1 MPKGYFTLRGLSHL
15 SRVMRR
21 ACGHSRL
28 NGKSTYDFKDSR
40 GENVQVVQRKTRR
53 VLAIGM
59 FDSVHFVG
67 WLSHFRD
74 EELEFLLFPSSPHR
88 RLHPQLLEL
97 TRSGHKATFRLA
109 KGMAFLSLPL
119 WIVDKIF
126 SNLLRASL
134 VRNLVR
140 SFQPDFIHCLEF
152 QNAGYIA
159 ARAMGWVSKPKPLLV
174 ATNYGSDIYWFS
186 RDPKHSKLISELLAQ
201 VDRYAAE
208 CGRDVELA
216 RQLGFSRDVMP
227 VLPNAGGFTRSQ
239 LGGELLPVDK
249 RKLIMVKGYHGW
261 VGRAHIALQ
270 ALESISAELQDYEI
284 VVYSCNLSTK
294 RLATRLAKRTGLKIT
309 AHSKGA
315 LSHDEMFEKFSQA
328 LIYVG
333 LSLSDGISTSML
345 EAMAMGAI
353 PVQTSTACCDEWFS
367 ETGVAIHN
375 LDAEEVSQG
384 IRRAID
390 LALTTDSAAKNRETI
405 RARASRE
412 EIAKQALAFYQ
423 L

>member
-1 MPKGYFTLRGLSHL
+1 MNDDRT
-15 SRVMRR
+15 RVV
-21 ACGHSRL
+21 A
-28 NGKSTYDFKDSR
+28 
-40 GENVQVVQRKTRR
+40 V
-53 VLAIGM
+53 GM
-59 FDSVHFVG
+59 LDSVHFAR
-67 WLSHFRD
+67 WLSVFETEQMD
-74 EELEFLLFPSSPHR
+74 FFVFPSTANRKVHPILLRLLKGGGNATFKTLSIGPKFLIPLHLVDKLVGNRVRALLLSLRIRQFSPHF
-88 RLHPQLLEL
+88 LH
-97 TRSGHKATFRLA
+97 A
-109 KGMAFLSLPL
+109 
-119 WIVDKIF
+119 V
-126 SNLLRASL
+126 
-134 VRNLVR
+134 
-140 SFQPDFIHCLEF
+140 EF
-152 QNAGYIA
+152 QNAGYLASRTYEKLTDKRPIFI
-159 ARAMGWVSKPKPLLV
+159 

-186 RDPKHSKLISELLAQ
+186 RYRKHSQLISKLLAQ

-216 RQLGFSRDVMP
+216 RQLGFSGDVMP
-227 VLPNAGGFTRSQ
+227 VLPNAGGFARSQ

-294 RLATRLAKRTGLKIT
+294 KLATQVAKRTGLTIT
-309 AHSKGA
+309 TYSKGA
-315 LSHDEMFEKFSQA
+315 LTHDVMVEKFSRS

-367 ETGVAIHN
+367 ETGVAIET
-375 LDAEEVSQG
+375 LAAEEVAQG
-384 IRRAID
+384 IQRAIG

>member
-1 MPKGYFTLRGLSHL
+1 MK
-15 SRVMRR
+15 
-21 ACGHSRL
+21 
-28 NGKSTYDFKDSR
+28 
-40 GENVQVVQRKTRR
+40 

-59 FDSVHFVG
+59 FDSVHFSG
-67 WLSHFRD
+67 WLKHFQD
-74 EELEFLLFPSSPHR
+74 EDIQFLLFPSSPHR
-88 RLHPQLLEL
+88 RLTAGLKQLLKNDGRGEFNL
-97 TRSGHKATFRLA
+97 ATGTKYLGLPMWILDKALSNRFRS
-109 KGMAFLSLPL
+109 AFVKFLISRF
-119 WIVDKIF
+119 K
-126 SNLLRASL
+126 
-134 VRNLVR
+134 
-140 SFQPDFIHCLEF
+140 PDFVHALEL
-152 QNAGYIA
+152 QNAGYLSS
-159 ARAMGWVSKPKPLLV
+159 RAYEGLTKKRPMLV

-186 RDPKHSKLISELLAQ
+186 RDPKHSKLISELLGQ

-294 RLATRLAKRTGLKIT
+294 RLATQVAKRTGLTIT
-309 AHSKGA
+309 AYSKGA
-315 LSHDEMFEKFSQA
+315 LTHDVMVEKFSRS
-328 LIYVG
+328 LIYIG

-367 ETGVAIHN
+367 DTGVAIHN

>member
-1 MPKGYFTLRGLSHL
+1 M
-15 SRVMRR
+15 
-21 ACGHSRL
+21 
-28 NGKSTYDFKDSR
+28 
-40 GENVQVVQRKTRR
+40 
-53 VLAIGM
+53 I
-59 FDSVHFVG
+59 
-67 WLSHFRD
+67 
-74 EELEFLLFPSSPHR
+74 
-88 RLHPQLLEL
+88 
-97 TRSGHKATFRLA
+97 
-109 KGMAFLSLPL
+109 
-119 WIVDKIF
+119 
-126 SNLLRASL
+126 
-134 VRNLVR
+134 
-140 SFQPDFIHCLEF
+140 
-152 QNAGYIA
+152 
-159 ARAMGWVSKPKPLLV
+159 SK
-174 ATNYGSDIYWFS
+174 
-186 RDPKHSKLISELLAQ
+186 LLAQ

-216 RQLGFSRDVMP
+216 RQLGFSGDVMP
-227 VLPNAGGFTRSQ
+227 VLPNAGGFARSQ

-270 ALESISAELQDYEI
+270 AIESISAELQDYEI

-294 RLATRLAKRTGLKIT
+294 WLATQVAKRTGLTIN
-309 AHSKGA
+309 AYSKGA
-315 LSHDEMFEKFSQA
+315 LTHDVMVEKFSRS
-328 LIYVG
+328 LIYIG

-367 ETGVAIHN
+367 ETGVAIET
-375 LDAEEVSQG
+375 LAAEEVAQG
-384 IRRAID
+384 IQRAIG

>member
-1 MPKGYFTLRGLSHL
+1 MAEPLTT
-15 SRVMRR
+15 
-21 ACGHSRL
+21 
-28 NGKSTYDFKDSR
+28 N
-40 GENVQVVQRKTRR
+40 RR
-53 VLAIGM
+53 VLVVGM
-59 FDSVHFVG
+59 FDSVHFSG
-67 WLSHFRD
+67 WLKHFQD
-74 EELEFLLFPSSPHR
+74 EEIQFLLFPSSPHR
-88 RLHPQLLEL
+88 RLTAGLQQLLKNDGRGEFKL
-97 TRSGHKATFRLA
+97 ATGTKYLGLPMWILDKALSNRFRS
-109 KGMAFLSLPL
+109 AFVKFLISRF
-119 WIVDKIF
+119 K
-126 SNLLRASL
+126 
-134 VRNLVR
+134 
-140 SFQPDFIHCLEF
+140 PDFVHALEL
-152 QNAGYIA
+152 QNAGYLA
-159 ARAMGWVSKPKPLLV
+159 SRAYEGLTQKRPMLV

-186 RDPKHSKLISELLAQ
+186 RDPKHSKLISELLGQ

-216 RQLGFSRDVMP
+216 RQLGFRRDVMP

-294 RLATRLAKRTGLKIT
+294 RLATQVAKRTGLTIT
-309 AHSKGA
+309 AYSKGA
-315 LSHDEMFEKFSQA
+315 LTHDVMVEKFSRS
-328 LIYVG
+328 LIYIG

-367 ETGVAIHN
+367 ETGVAIET
-375 LDAEEVSQG
+375 LAAEEVAQG
-384 IRRAID
+384 IQRAIG

>member
-1 MPKGYFTLRGLSHL
+1 MPES
-15 SRVMRR
+15 S
-21 ACGHSRL
+21 
-28 NGKSTYDFKDSR
+28 
-40 GENVQVVQRKTRR
+40 QVK

-59 FDSVHFVG
+59 FDSVHFSG
-67 WLSHFRD
+67 WLKHFQD
-74 EELEFLLFPSSPHR
+74 EDIQFLLFPSSPHR
-88 RLHPQLLEL
+88 RLTAGLKQLLKNDGRGDFNL
-97 TRSGHKATFRLA
+97 ATGTKYLGLPMWILDKALSNRFRS
-109 KGMAFLSLPL
+109 AFVKFLISRF
-119 WIVDKIF
+119 K
-126 SNLLRASL
+126 
-134 VRNLVR
+134 
-140 SFQPDFIHCLEF
+140 PDFVHALEL
-152 QNAGYIA
+152 QNAGYLA
-159 ARAMGWVSKPKPLLV
+159 SRAYEGLTKKRPILV

-186 RDPKHSKLISELLAQ
+186 RDPKHSKLISELLGQ

-294 RLATRLAKRTGLKIT
+294 RLATQVAKRTGLTIT
-309 AHSKGA
+309 AYSKGA
-315 LSHDEMFEKFSQA
+315 LTHDVMVEKFSRS
-328 LIYVG
+328 LIYIG

-375 LDAEEVSQG
+375 LDVEEVAQG
-384 IRRAID
+384 IQKAIG

>member
-1 MPKGYFTLRGLSHL
+1 MPES
-15 SRVMRR
+15 S
-21 ACGHSRL
+21 
-28 NGKSTYDFKDSR
+28 
-40 GENVQVVQRKTRR
+40 QVK

-59 FDSVHFVG
+59 FDSVHFSG
-67 WLSHFRD
+67 WLKHFQD
-74 EELEFLLFPSSPHR
+74 EDIQFLLFPSSPHR
-88 RLHPQLLEL
+88 RLTAGLKQLLKNDGRGEFSL
-97 TRSGHKATFRLA
+97 ATGTKYLGLPMWILDKALSNRFRS
-109 KGMAFLSLPL
+109 AFVKFLISRF
-119 WIVDKIF
+119 K
-126 SNLLRASL
+126 
-134 VRNLVR
+134 
-140 SFQPDFIHCLEF
+140 PDFVHALEL
-152 QNAGYIA
+152 QNAGYLA
-159 ARAMGWVSKPKPLLV
+159 SRAYEGLTKKRPMLV

-186 RDPKHSKLISELLAQ
+186 RDPKHSKLISELLGQ

-294 RLATRLAKRTGLKIT
+294 RLATQLAKRTGLTIT
-309 AHSKGA
+309 AYSKGA
-315 LSHDEMFEKFSQA
+315 LTHDVMVEKFSRS
-328 LIYVG
+328 LIYIG

-375 LDAEEVSQG
+375 LDVEEVAQG
-384 IRRAID
+384 IQKAIG

>member
-1 MPKGYFTLRGLSHL
+1 
-15 SRVMRR
+15 VI
-21 ACGHSRL
+21 
-28 NGKSTYDFKDSR
+28 
-40 GENVQVVQRKTRR
+40 R

-59 FDSVHFVG
+59 FDSIHFAG
-67 WLSHFRD
+67 WLRHFRS
-74 EELEFLLFPSSPHR
+74 EKVQFVLVPSSPHR
-88 RLHPQLLEL
+88 RIHPVLKQLLSNDGDASYKL
-97 TRSGHKATFRLA
+97 APGTRYLG
-109 KGMAFLSLPL
+109 GPL
-119 WIVDKIF
+119 WLLDKFFRNRI
-126 SNLLRASL
+126 RACLVSVL
-134 VRNLVR
+134 VRA
-140 SFQPDFIHCLEF
+140 FQPNFVHALEI

-159 ARAMGWVSKPKPLLV
+159 SRAWSNLRHKRPKLV
-174 ATNYGSDIYWFS
+174 VTNYGSDIYWFS
-186 RDPKHSKLISELLAQ
+186 RNATHAQSIVKLLNQADS
-201 VDRYAAE
+201 YAAE
-208 CGRDVELA
+208 CARDVELA
-216 RQLGFSRDVMP
+216 VTLGYSGRLLP
-227 VLPNAGGFTRSQ
+227 VLPNAGGFSRSQ
-239 LGGELLPVDK
+239 LEAELPRADR

-270 ALESISAELQDYEI
+270 SLERISAELQDYEI

-294 RLATRLAKRTGLKIT
+294 RLATRLAKRTGLKVT
-309 AHSKGA
+309 AYSKGA

-328 LIYVG
+328 LIYIG

-367 ETGVAIHN
+367 DTGVAIHN

>member
-1 MPKGYFTLRGLSHL
+1 VK
-15 SRVMRR
+15 
-21 ACGHSRL
+21 
-28 NGKSTYDFKDSR
+28 
-40 GENVQVVQRKTRR
+40 

-59 FDSVHFVG
+59 FDSVHFSG
-67 WLSHFRD
+67 WLKHFKD
-74 EELEFLLFPSSPHR
+74 EDIQFLLFPSSPHR
-88 RLHPQLLEL
+88 RLTAGLQQLLKNEGRGVFKL
-97 TRSGHKATFRLA
+97 ATGTKYLGLPMWILDKALSNRFRSAFVKFLVSRL
-109 KGMAFLSLPL
+109 K
-119 WIVDKIF
+119 
-126 SNLLRASL
+126 
-134 VRNLVR
+134 
-140 SFQPDFIHCLEF
+140 PDFVHALEL
-152 QNAGYIA
+152 QNAGYLA
-159 ARAMGWVSKPKPLLV
+159 SRAFKGLTKKRPILV

-227 VLPNAGGFTRSQ
+227 VLPNAGGFTSSQ
-239 LGGELLPVDK
+239 LGSEPLPVAK

-270 ALESISAELQDYEI
+270 ALESISAELRDYEI
-284 VVYSCNLSTK
+284 AVYSCNLSTK
-294 RLATRLAKRTGLKIT
+294 RLARQMGKRTGLNVT
-309 AHSKGA
+309 AYSKGA
-315 LSHDEMFEKFSQA
+315 LSHDDMVEKFSRS

-367 ETGVAIHN
+367 ETGVAIQS
-375 LDAEEVSQG
+375 LTVEDVALG
-384 IRRAID
+384 IQTAIG
-390 LALTTDSAAKNRETI
+390 LALTTDSAVKNRETI

>member
-1 MPKGYFTLRGLSHL
+1 MPES
-15 SRVMRR
+15 S
-21 ACGHSRL
+21 
-28 NGKSTYDFKDSR
+28 
-40 GENVQVVQRKTRR
+40 QVK

-59 FDSVHFVG
+59 FDSVHFSG
-67 WLSHFRD
+67 WLKHFQD
-74 EELEFLLFPSSPHR
+74 EDIQFLLFPSSPHR
-88 RLHPQLLEL
+88 RLTAGLKQLLKNDGRGEFNL
-97 TRSGHKATFRLA
+97 ATGTKYLGLPMWILDKALSNRFRS
-109 KGMAFLSLPL
+109 AFVKFLISRF
-119 WIVDKIF
+119 K
-126 SNLLRASL
+126 
-134 VRNLVR
+134 
-140 SFQPDFIHCLEF
+140 PDFVHALEL
-152 QNAGYIA
+152 QNAGYLA
-159 ARAMGWVSKPKPLLV
+159 SRAYEGLTKKRPMLV

-186 RDPKHSKLISELLAQ
+186 RDPKHSKLISELLGQ

-294 RLATRLAKRTGLKIT
+294 RLATQVAKRTGLTIT
-309 AHSKGA
+309 AYSKGA
-315 LSHDEMFEKFSQA
+315 LTHDVMVEKFSRS
-328 LIYVG
+328 LIYIG

-367 ETGVAIHN
+367 ETGVAIET
-375 LDAEEVSQG
+375 LAAEEVAQG
-384 IRRAID
+384 IQRAIG

>member
-1 MPKGYFTLRGLSHL
+1 MPVLVADMGGSL
-15 SRVMRR
+15 
-21 ACGHSRL
+21 
-28 NGKSTYDFKDSR
+28 
-40 GENVQVVQRKTRR
+40 TRTK
-53 VLAIGM
+53 VLVIGM
-59 FDSVHFVG
+59 MDSIHLANWLRHFSSEPVD
-67 WLSHFRD
+67 FQII
-74 EELEFLLFPSSPHR
+74 PSSPMRRVHTLIRQLANSNSNATYSWSPWLVRAAIPIWILDRILDR
-88 RLHPQLLEL
+88 RLMG
-97 TRSGHKATFRLA
+97 R
-109 KGMAFLSLPL
+109 
-119 WIVDKIF
+119 
-126 SNLLRASL
+126 L
-134 VRNLVR
+134 VRAKNDI
-140 SFQPDFIHCLEF
+140 FKPDFVHALEI
-152 QNAGYIA
+152 QGAGYIA
-159 ARAMGWVSKPKPLLV
+159 RRAFHKKRPLKSFLV
-174 ATNYGSDIYWFS
+174 VTNYGSDIFWFG
-186 RDPKHSKLISELLAQ
+186 RQDRHLTRIVELLSMTSK
-201 VDRYAAE
+201 YAAE
-208 CGRDVELA
+208 C
-216 RQLGFSRDVMP
+216 SRDVLHAKSLGFVGEVMA
-227 VLPNAGGFTRSQ
+227 VQPNAGGFSRALLSS
-239 LGGELLPVDK
+239 ELVAPAK

-294 RLATRLAKRTGLKIT
+294 RLARQMAKRTGLKVT
-309 AHSKGA
+309 AYSKGA

-367 ETGVAIHN
+367 DTGVAIHN

-384 IRRAID
+384 IRRAIA

>member
-1 MPKGYFTLRGLSHL
+1 MQL
-15 SRVMRR
+15 
-21 ACGHSRL
+21 
-28 NGKSTYDFKDSR
+28 
-40 GENVQVVQRKTRR
+40 VQRKKTKI
-53 VLAIGM
+53 LAIGM

-67 WLSHFRD
+67 WLRHFRD

-88 RLHPQLLEL
+88 RLHPQLAEL
-97 TRSGHKATFRLA
+97 TRSRHEATFKLA
-109 KGMAFLSLPL
+109 RGVRFLGLPL
-119 WIVDKIF
+119 WVADKVA

-134 VRNLVR
+134 IRMLVR

-159 ARAMGWVSKPKPLLV
+159 SRAMARISEPKPLLI

-186 RDPKHSKLISELLAQ
+186 RDPKHSKLISRLLAQ

-208 CGRDVELA
+208 CQRDVELA
-216 RQLGFSRDVMP
+216 KQLGLSGEIMP
-227 VLPNAGGFTRSQ
+227 VLPNAGGFTRAQ
-239 LGGELLPVDK
+239 LDVDLVTPDK
-249 RKLIMVKGYHGW
+249 RQLIMVKGYHGW

-284 VVYSCNLSTK
+284 AFYSCNLSTK
-294 RLATRLAKRTGLKIT
+294 WLAKQMAKRTGLKVT
-309 AHSKGA
+309 AYSKGA
-315 LSHDEMFEKFSQA
+315 LSHDEMVEKFSRSI
-328 LIYVG
+328 IYVG

-353 PVQTSTACCDEWFS
+353 PVQTNTACCDEWFS
-367 ETGVAIHN
+367 DTGVAIRN
-375 LDAEEVSQG
+375 LTVEDVALG
-384 IRRAID
+384 IQTAIG
-390 LALTTDSAAKNRETI
+390 LALTTDSAVKNRETI

>member
-1 MPKGYFTLRGLSHL
+1 MPASSQTK
-15 SRVMRR
+15 
-21 ACGHSRL
+21 
-28 NGKSTYDFKDSR
+28 
-40 GENVQVVQRKTRR
+40 

-59 FDSVHFVG
+59 FDSVHFSG
-67 WLSHFRD
+67 WLKHFQD
-74 EELEFLLFPSSPHR
+74 EDIQFLLFPSSPHR
-88 RLHPQLLEL
+88 RLTAGLQQLLKNDGRGEFKL
-97 TRSGHKATFRLA
+97 ATGTKYLGLPMWIIDKALSNRLRSAFVKFLVSRL
-109 KGMAFLSLPL
+109 
-119 WIVDKIF
+119 
-126 SNLLRASL
+126 R
-134 VRNLVR
+134 
-140 SFQPDFIHCLEF
+140 PDFVHALEL
-152 QNAGYIA
+152 QNAGYLA
-159 ARAMGWVSKPKPLLV
+159 SRAFKGLTKKRPILI

-186 RDPKHSKLISELLAQ
+186 RDPKHSQLISELLAQ

-227 VLPNAGGFTRSQ
+227 VMPNAGGFTSTQ
-239 LGGELLPVDK
+239 LGSELLPVDK

-270 ALESISAELQDYEI
+270 ALESISAELRDYEI
-284 VVYSCNLSTK
+284 AVYSCNLSTK
-294 RLATRLAKRTGLKIT
+294 RLARQMGKRTGLNVT
-309 AHSKGA
+309 AYSKGA
-315 LSHDEMFEKFSQA
+315 LSHDEMVEKFSRS

-367 ETGVAIHN
+367 ETGVAIQS
-375 LDAEEVSQG
+375 LTVEDVALG
-384 IRRAID
+384 IQTAIG
-390 LALTTDSAAKNRETI
+390 LALTTDSAVKNRETI

>member
-1 MPKGYFTLRGLSHL
+1 MQR
-15 SRVMRR
+15 
-21 ACGHSRL
+21 
-28 NGKSTYDFKDSR
+28 
-40 GENVQVVQRKTRR
+40 VQRKKTRI
-53 VLAIGM
+53 LAIGM

-67 WLSHFRD
+67 WLRHFRD

-88 RLHPQLLEL
+88 RLHPQLAEL
-97 TRSGHKATFRLA
+97 ISSRHEATFKLA
-109 KGMAFLSLPL
+109 RGVRFLGLPL
-119 WIVDKIF
+119 WVADKVA

-134 VRNLVR
+134 IRMLVR

-159 ARAMGWVSKPKPLLV
+159 SRAMARISEPKPLLI

-186 RDPKHSKLISELLAQ
+186 RDRKHSKLISHLLAQ

-208 CGRDVELA
+208 CQRDLELA
-216 RQLGFSRDVMP
+216 KQLGLRGEIMP
-227 VLPNAGGFTRSQ
+227 VLPNAGGFTRAQ
-239 LGGELLPVDK
+239 LDVDLVTPDK
-249 RKLIMVKGYHGW
+249 RQLIMVKGYHGW

-270 ALESISAELQDYEI
+270 ALESISAELRDYEI

-294 RLATRLAKRTGLKIT
+294 RLARQMGKRTGLNVT
-309 AHSKGA
+309 AYSKGA
-315 LSHDEMFEKFSQA
+315 LSHHEMVEKFSRSI
-328 LIYVG
+328 IYVG

-353 PVQTSTACCDEWFS
+353 PVQTNTACCDEWFS
-367 ETGVAIHN
+367 ETGVAIQS
-375 LDAEEVSQG
+375 LTVEDVALG
-384 IRRAID
+384 IQKAIG
-390 LALTTDSAAKNRETI
+390 LALTTDSAVKNRETI

>member
-1 MPKGYFTLRGLSHL
+1 MAEPLTT
-15 SRVMRR
+15 
-21 ACGHSRL
+21 
-28 NGKSTYDFKDSR
+28 N
-40 GENVQVVQRKTRR
+40 RR
-53 VLAIGM
+53 VLVVGM
-59 FDSVHFVG
+59 FDSVHFSG
-67 WLSHFRD
+67 WLKHFQD
-74 EELEFLLFPSSPHR
+74 EEIQFLLFPSSPHR
-88 RLHPQLLEL
+88 RLTAGLQQLLKNDGRGEFKL
-97 TRSGHKATFRLA
+97 ATGTKYLGLPMWILDKALSNRFRS
-109 KGMAFLSLPL
+109 AFVKFLISRF
-119 WIVDKIF
+119 K
-126 SNLLRASL
+126 
-134 VRNLVR
+134 
-140 SFQPDFIHCLEF
+140 PDFVHALEL
-152 QNAGYIA
+152 QNAGYLSS
-159 ARAMGWVSKPKPLLV
+159 RAYEGLTKKRPMLV

-186 RDPKHSKLISELLAQ
+186 RDPKHSKLISKLLGQ

-216 RQLGFSRDVMP
+216 RQLGFSGDVMP

-294 RLATRLAKRTGLKIT
+294 RLATQVAKRTGLTIT
-309 AHSKGA
+309 AYSKGA
-315 LSHDEMFEKFSQA
+315 LTHDVMVEKFSRS
-328 LIYVG
+328 LIYIG

-367 ETGVAIHN
+367 ETGVAIET
-375 LDAEEVSQG
+375 LAAEEVAQG
-384 IRRAID
+384 IQRAIG

>member
-1 MPKGYFTLRGLSHL
+1 MK
-15 SRVMRR
+15 
-21 ACGHSRL
+21 
-28 NGKSTYDFKDSR
+28 
-40 GENVQVVQRKTRR
+40 

-59 FDSVHFVG
+59 FDSVHFSG
-67 WLSHFRD
+67 WLKHFQD
-74 EELEFLLFPSSPHR
+74 EDIQFLLFPSSPHR
-88 RLHPQLLEL
+88 RLTAGLKQLLKNDGRGEFNL
-97 TRSGHKATFRLA
+97 ATGTKYLGLPMWILDKALSNRFRS
-109 KGMAFLSLPL
+109 AFVKFLISRF
-119 WIVDKIF
+119 K
-126 SNLLRASL
+126 
-134 VRNLVR
+134 
-140 SFQPDFIHCLEF
+140 PDFVHALEL
-152 QNAGYIA
+152 QNAGYLA
-159 ARAMGWVSKPKPLLV
+159 SRAYEGLTKKRPMLV

-186 RDPKHSKLISELLAQ
+186 RDPKHSKLISKLLGQ

-216 RQLGFSRDVMP
+216 RQLGFSGDVMP

-294 RLATRLAKRTGLKIT
+294 RLATQVAKRTGLTIT
-309 AHSKGA
+309 AYSKGA
-315 LSHDEMFEKFSQA
+315 LTHDVMVEKFSRS
-328 LIYVG
+328 LIYIG

-367 ETGVAIHN
+367 ETGVAIET
-375 LDAEEVSQG
+375 LAAEEVAQG
-384 IRRAID
+384 IQRAIG